1 MMTALIFLL
10 VLTLVV
16 LVHEAGHFFVAKWS
30 GMKVYEFGWGFP
42 PRAFGFY
49 KDPTT
54 GKIKWVKGS
63 SKENLK
69 EVAGGAETV
78 EEFPAT
84 LYSVNWLPLGG
95 FVKIKGENDRNGG
108 PDSFAAKSRSK
119 RLATLLAGV
128 VMNYL
133 LAAVLLGIGFM
144 SGLPANVS
152 GLDDPKA
159 IIVKPAEVMVQGVEP
174 ESPAAKAEI
183 KPGDI
188 IVSLNSEAIASTE
201 KLIAKVRENNSAGAM
216 RLELKR
222 GEEILFREATPVSAK
237 EGDAPRLGVVLADAG
252 IVRYPWYW
260 AIGKG
265 FSSAAYGLI
274 NIFTSFYDLIK
285 GMIVGTGTAAA
296 LSGPVGIAVAVG
308 ESARLGFSYLINI
321 TAMISLSLAAM
332 NVLPIP
338 ALDGGR
344 ALFVI
349 IESLFGKRVPA
360 KVEQIFHATGFVLLL
375 GLILVITWRD
385 IANLL

>member
-1 MMTALIFLL
+1 MLTVLIFLL

-49 KDPTT
+49 KDPST

-95 FVKIKGENDRNGG
+95 FVKIKGENDHNAG
-108 PDSFAAKSRSK
+108 PDSFAAKSRPK

-128 VMNYL
+128 VMNFL
-133 LAAVLLGIGFM
+133 LAAILLGLGFM
-144 SGLPANVS
+144 FGLPANIA

-159 IIVKPAEVMVQGVEP
+159 IVVKAPEVMIQGVEK
-174 ESPAAKAEI
+174 ESPASKAGI
-183 KPGDI
+183 KPGDRI
-188 IVSLNSEAIASTE
+188 KAVDGEAMETAEEFVAFVKARSNDILAVE
-201 KLIAKVRENNSAGAM
+201 V
-216 RLELKR
+216 KR
-222 GEEILFREATPVSAK
+222 AEEIFTVEVKPVVL
-237 EGDAPRLGVVLADAG
+237 EGTDTPRLGVVLADAG
-252 IVRYPWYW
+252 VIRYPWYL
-260 AIGKG
+260 AIVKG
-265 FSSAAYGLI
+265 FQAAGVGFI
-274 NIFTSFYDLIK
+274 SIFTAFYALIK
-285 GMIVGTGTAAA
+285 GLIAGTGAS
-296 LSGPVGIAVAVG
+296 LNVSGPVGIAVAVG

-344 ALFVI
+344 ALFVL

-360 KVEQIFHATGFVLLL
+360 KIEQIVHATGFVLLL